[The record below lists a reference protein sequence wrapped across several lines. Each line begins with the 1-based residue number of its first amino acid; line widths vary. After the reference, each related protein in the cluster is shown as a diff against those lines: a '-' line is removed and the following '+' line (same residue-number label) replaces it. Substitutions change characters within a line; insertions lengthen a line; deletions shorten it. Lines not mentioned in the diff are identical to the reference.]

1 MTFGVNQSP
10 DSLIALEAAA
20 NKGGVSSTSPVLPK
34 PKINIMIPQT
44 KTINKVMSLFFDLGS
59 TGLVDETPPLFAA
72 AARAMSE
79 SGDWLTPKVNGIF
92 RFDKPPLIYWLMGFF
107 YSLPNNDMW
116 DSLGTL
122 SARLPSALGSL
133 FLMLI
138 IGDTLF
144 CWPQKGDKEFFTP
157 IVASLG
163 FALSPLIIIWSR
175 TAVSDALLTGTLGIS
190 LLLFWRRMVSDNND
204 QCISAW
210 VFLGFAILTKGP
222 VAFILAALT
231 IASFLLSQR
240 DSKSMLCKIRPKKG
254 FLITILISVPWYILE
269 LIKEGKPFW
278 DNFFGYHNFQRYT
291 SVVNNHS
298 EPLWFFLYIMV
309 LASLPFTPFLYHGI
323 FIAVK
328 DFLKSLK
335 ENCRVSET
343 LNTYALCW
351 LSSVFI
357 FFSISATKLPSY
369 WLPAIPAAAILIS
382 NSFISLKNPNKTYFY
397 MWIFNILIL
406 FGVSIAFF
414 FSNIWLSS
422 INDPEMPNLAFE
434 LISTGI
440 IFKARLFF
448 SLFTFLAIILF
459 SLKSKNIFLYL
470 QILLLIGQSFLM
482 SPIRKLADT
491 SRQLPLRNISKLI
504 LGMREGR
511 ETLAM
516 IGIRKPSLHYYSRQ
530 IVFYE
535 PSTKE
540 GLINLSERLNSDK
553 RKNYEDQPDY
563 QNKSFLVVIDDY
575 SSRQM
580 HWSNINHQKLGEYGI
595 YNLWRIQRNDLIK
608 YSDFLVKSGYK
619 SDWKKRQVEKF

>member
-1 MTFGVNQSP
+1 MI
-10 DSLIALEAAA
+10 LINTKKRLITLLIVL
-20 NKGGVSSTSPVLPK
+20 VSG
-34 PKINIMIPQT
+34 III
-44 KTINKVMSLFFDLGS
+44 FFLGLGT

-107 YSLPNNDMW
+107 YSLPKNEIW
-116 DSLGTL
+116 DSLGTY

-133 FLMLI
+133 FLMLM

-144 CWPQKGDKEFFTP
+144 CWPQKCDRQFLSP

-190 LLLFWRRMVSDNND
+190 LLLFWRRMASENND

-210 VFLGFAILTKGP
+210 IFLGFAILTKGP
-222 VAFILAALT
+222 VAFILATLT
-231 IASFLLSQR
+231 ITFFLFSQKNW
-240 DSKSMLCKIRPKKG
+240 KSLLYKINPKKG
-254 FLITILISVPWYILE
+254 FLITSLISMPWYILE

-291 SVVNNHS
+291 SVVNNHA
-298 EPLWFFLYIMV
+298 EPFWFFLYIMI

-323 FIAVK
+323 LEAFK

-335 ENCRVSET
+335 EKSNVTET
-343 LNTYALCW
+343 LYTYSLCW
-351 LSSVFI
+351 LTSVLI

-382 NSFISLKNPNKTYFY
+382 NSFISLKNPNKSYLY
-397 MWIFNILIL
+397 LWIFNILIL
-406 FGVSIAFF
+406 FGFSLAFF
-414 FSNIWLSS
+414 FSNFWLSS
-422 INDPEMPNLAFE
+422 INDPEMPNLVSE
-434 LISTGI
+434 LISSGI
-440 IFKARLFF
+440 IFKAKLFF
-448 SLFTFLAIILF
+448 SSFTLLAIILF
-459 SLKSKNIFLYL
+459 TFRYKNIFLYL

-504 LGMREGR
+504 SDIREGR

-516 IGIRKPSLHYYSRQ
+516 IGIRKPSLHFYSRQ

-535 PSTKE
+535 PNTKE
-540 GLINLSERLNSDK
+540 GLINLSDRLNTDK
-553 RKNYEDQPDY
+553 RENYEDQPDY
-563 QNKSFLVVIDDY
+563 EYKSLLVVIDEY
-575 SSRQM
+575 SSSKQ
-580 HWSNINHQKLGEYGI
+580 HWSDINHQKLGEYGI
-595 YNLWRIQRNDLIK
+595 YNLWRIQKSDLNNYSK
-608 YSDFLVKSGYK
+608 YLINSGFK
-619 SDWKKRQVEKF
+619 SDWKNKKVEKF

>member
-1 MTFGVNQSP
+1 MILLNSKKRIITL
-10 DSLIALEAAA
+10 LIVL
-20 NKGGVSSTSPVLPK
+20 VSG
-34 PKINIMIPQT
+34 II
-44 KTINKVMSLFFDLGS
+44 LFILDLGK

-79 SGDWLTPKVNGIF
+79 SGDWLTPKVNGMF

-107 YSLPNNDMW
+107 YSLPKNEIW
-116 DSLGTL
+116 DSFGTV

-133 FLMLI
+133 FLMLM

-144 CWPQKGDKEFFTP
+144 CWPQKGDRQFLTP

-190 LLLFWRRMVSDNND
+190 LLLFWRRMASENND
-204 QCISAW
+204 KCISAW

-222 VAFILAALT
+222 VAFVLATLT
-231 IASFLLSQR
+231 ITSFLFIQKDWRSL
-240 DSKSMLCKIRPKKG
+240 LCKINPKKG
-254 FLITILISVPWYILE
+254 LLITMLISVPWYILE

-291 SVVNNHS
+291 SVVNNHA
-298 EPLWFFLYIMV
+298 EPFWFFLYLMI
-309 LASLPFTPFLYHGI
+309 LGSLPFTPFLYHGI
-323 FIAVK
+323 FKAFK
-328 DFLKSLK
+328 NFLKSLK
-335 ENCRVSET
+335 ESCKVSET
-343 LNTYALCW
+343 LFTYSLCW
-351 LSSVFI
+351 LISVLI

-382 NSFISLKNPNKTYFY
+382 NSFISLKNQNKTYLY
-397 MWIFNILIL
+397 LWIFNILIF
-406 FGVSIAFF
+406 FGLSIAFF

-422 INDPEMPNLAFE
+422 INDPEMPNLGSE
-434 LISTGI
+434 LISSGI
-440 IFKARLFF
+440 IFKSKLFF
-448 SLFTFLAIILF
+448 SSFTLLAIILF
-459 SLKSKNIFLYL
+459 SLKSKKIFLYL

-482 SPIRKLADT
+482 SPIRKLADN

-504 LGMREGR
+504 SDIREGK

-535 PSTKE
+535 PNTKE
-540 GLINLSERLNSDK
+540 GLINLSDRLNTD
-553 RKNYEDQPDY
+553 RRRNYEDQPAY
-563 QNKSFLVVIDDY
+563 EYKSLLVVIDEY
-575 SSRQM
+575 SSREK

-595 YNLWRIQRNDLIK
+595 YNLWRINKSDLNK
-608 YSDFLVKSGYK
+608 YSELLVNSGYK
-619 SDWKKRQVEKF
+619 SDWKNRKVEKF

>member
-1 MTFGVNQSP
+1 MILVNAKKR
-10 DSLIALEAAA
+10 LITLLIIL
-20 NKGGVSSTSPVLPK
+20 VSG
-34 PKINIMIPQT
+34 II
-44 KTINKVMSLFFDLGS
+44 LFILGLGS

-107 YSLPNNDMW
+107 YSLPKNEIW
-116 DSLGTL
+116 DSFGTL

-133 FLMLI
+133 FLMLM

-144 CWPQKGDKEFFTP
+144 CWPQKGDRQFLTP

-190 LLLFWRRMVSDNND
+190 LLLFWRRMASENND

-222 VAFILAALT
+222 VAFVLALLT
-231 IASFLLSQR
+231 ITSFLFSQ
-240 DSKSMLCKIRPKKG
+240 KNWKTLLCKINPKKG

-291 SVVNNHS
+291 SVVNNHA
-298 EPLWFFLYIMV
+298 EPLWFFIYIMI
-309 LASLPFTPFLYHGI
+309 LASLPFTPFLFYGI
-323 FIAVK
+323 FIAFK
-328 DFLKSLK
+328 DFLKSS
-335 ENCRVSET
+335 EESWNVTET
-343 LNTYALCW
+343 LYTYSLCW
-351 LSSVFI
+351 LISVLI

-382 NSFISLKNPNKTYFY
+382 NSFVSLKNSNKSYSY
-397 MWIFNILIL
+397 LWIFNILIL
-406 FGVSIAFF
+406 FGVSLAFF

-422 INDPEMPNLAFE
+422 INDPEMPNLVSE
-434 LISTGI
+434 LKSNGI
-440 IFKARLFF
+440 IFKAKLFF
-448 SLFTFLAIILF
+448 SSFTVVALILF

-504 LGMREGR
+504 SDIRVGK

-535 PSTKE
+535 PKTKE
-540 GLINLSERLNSDK
+540 GIINLSERLNND
-553 RKNYEDQPDY
+553 RRENYEDQPNY
-563 QNKSFLVVIDDY
+563 EYKSLLVVIDEY
-575 SSRQM
+575 SSREQ
-580 HWSNINHQKLGEYGI
+580 HWSNINHQKLGKYGI
-595 YNLWRIQRNDLIK
+595 YNLWRIQKSDLIK
-608 YSDFLVKSGYK
+608 YSELLVNSGYE
-619 SDWKKRQVEKF
+619 SDWKNRKVEKF

>member
-1 MTFGVNQSP
+1 MIFLNSKKR
-10 DSLIALEAAA
+10 LITLLIIL
-20 NKGGVSSTSPVLPK
+20 VSG
-34 PKINIMIPQT
+34 IFIFI
-44 KTINKVMSLFFDLGS
+44 LGLGT

-79 SGDWLTPKVNGIF
+79 SGDWLTPKVNGMF

-107 YSLPNNDMW
+107 YSLPKNEIW
-116 DSLGTL
+116 DTYGTL
-122 SARLPSALGSL
+122 AARLPSALGSL
-133 FLMLI
+133 FLMLM

-144 CWPQKGDKEFFTP
+144 CWPQKGNRNFFTP

-190 LLLFWRRMVSDNND
+190 LLLFWRRMASDNND

-222 VAFILAALT
+222 VAFILAILT
-231 IASFLLSQR
+231 ITSFLLIQR
-240 DSKSMLCKIRPKKG
+240 GWKSLLCKINPKKG
-254 FLITILISVPWYILE
+254 FLITFLISAPWYVLE
-269 LIKEGKPFW
+269 FIKEGKPFW

-291 SVVNNHS
+291 SVVNNHA
-298 EPLWFFLYIMV
+298 EPFWFFLYIMI
-309 LASLPFTPFLYHGI
+309 LASLPFTPFLYHGTL
-323 FIAVK
+323 IAFK
-328 DFLKSLK
+328 DFVRSLK
-335 ENCRVSET
+335 ESCKISET
-343 LNTYALCW
+343 LHTYSLCW
-351 LSSVFI
+351 LTSVLI

-369 WLPAIPAAAILIS
+369 WLPAIPATAILIS
-382 NSFISLKNPNKTYFY
+382 NSFINLKNTNKTYSY
-397 MWIFNILIL
+397 LSIFNILIL
-406 FGVSIAFF
+406 LGVSFAFY

-422 INDPEMPNLAFE
+422 INDPEMPNLAYE
-434 LISTGI
+434 LISSGI

-448 SLFTFLAIILF
+448 SLFTLFAIILYSF
-459 SLKSKNIFLYL
+459 KSKNIFLCL

-504 LGMREGR
+504 VAIREGK

-535 PSTKE
+535 SSNKE
-540 GLINLSERLNSDK
+540 GLINLSERLNFDK

-563 QNKSFLVVIDDY
+563 GYESLLVVIDDY
-575 SSRQM
+575 SSRKL

-595 YNLWRIQRNDLIK
+595 YNLWRIQKGDLDK
-608 YSDFLVKSGYK
+608 NSEFLINSGYK
-619 SDWKKRQVEKF
+619 SDWKNRKVEKF